1 MMFAKLKGLFSKK
14 AKRSLATLSICVMI
28 FVLTAW
34 LDTKGEFTWGE
45 RKFNDIM
52 LKSRPRADMPILDN
66 IVLVGMDD
74 ESVEK
79 IGRWPWNRS
88 VFAEFLRFVKRGNP
102 RAVLFDI
109 EFLEKFTRNSK
120 AEKYQLF
127 DQLEI
132 WYEGLPKEL
141 KANFKSDSDENIL
154 KLIQDYGNYFKEPRP
169 FADTQVTDDDYLADS
184 LKIIGKAYL
193 AMHFSDE
200 LLYYVNI
207 LKTTLDNA
215 DILKK
220 LPAESRDQVNK
231 DYLIY
236 RKLENKFDCTPEE
249 ISEATKVKIEYVKTR
264 IFDIRNF
271 RIQNLADKIILDQMS
286 SGSKEIDFNSVRTSI
301 FGEIKIT
308 SEIDLVRKNILVGI
322 EDIIMSRIELFENVK
337 LISSRGDSVDLPE
350 NVKKL
355 FWNEQ
360 TPSAPVIPVQKLL
373 KNAFSIGSANNS
385 PDEDGVYRR
394 HPLFFE
400 LGGKFVPQ
408 ISIRVAKE
416 LMGLDFANSY
426 YIDRELHVPIKDK
439 SFSEKLGPVLKIPVN
454 EDGTVL
460 FNWAA
465 RYDDP
470 HAFKNAPFYSHF
482 YNLMEIEKGVYS
494 FMARVLCEGLDGSS
508 IAFFKTY
515 NEIRENGLSRETID
529 KLTPII
535 PKAFENVNDIGDKL
549 VSAFARPD
557 LKYEQLKRLKKR
569 ANDIYMTKYQLTS
582 FQNNII
588 GPDNYIDGLK
598 DKILI
603 IGLSAH
609 ATSDVKPTPVSAE
622 TPMFFGHAN
631 ILNAMFQNKFIR
643 YASAVSDNCLIAIMS
658 IFSFTILTFLHPG
671 SAFVMTLLAIA
682 GYAYFA
688 FFMFCKTG
696 VFLKIINIIAIMLA
710 NFTVVTL
717 YFYFSEEREK
727 QFVRQAFS
735 HYLSPNAMED
745 ILDDPS
751 KLKLQGERR
760 FLTVLF
766 SDVRSFT
773 TFSENHTPEEVVTK
787 LNEYLDY
794 MTDIV
799 FKYKGTL

>member
-1 MMFAKLKGLFSKK
+1 MEA
-14 AKRSLATLSICVMI
+14 
-28 FVLTAW
+28 
-34 LDTKGEFTWGE
+34 
-45 RKFNDIM
+45 
-52 LKSRPRADMPILDN
+52 
-66 IVLVGMDD
+66 
-74 ESVEK
+74 
-79 IGRWPWNRS
+79 
-88 VFAEFLRFVKRGNP
+88 
-102 RAVLFDI
+102 
-109 EFLEKFTRNSK
+109 
-120 AEKYQLF
+120 
-127 DQLEI
+127 
-132 WYEGLPKEL
+132 
-141 KANFKSDSDENIL
+141 
-154 KLIQDYGNYFKEPRP
+154 
-169 FADTQVTDDDYLADS
+169 
-184 LKIIGKAYL
+184 
-193 AMHFSDE
+193 
-200 LLYYVNI
+200 
-207 LKTTLDNA
+207 
-215 DILKK
+215 
-220 LPAESRDQVNK
+220 
-231 DYLIY
+231 
-236 RKLENKFDCTPEE
+236 
-249 ISEATKVKIEYVKTR
+249 EAT
-264 IFDIRNF
+264 
-271 RIQNLADKIILDQMS
+271 
-286 SGSKEIDFNSVRTSI
+286 KEIDFNSVRTAI
-301 FGEIKIT
+301 FSEIKIT

-322 EDIIMSRIELFENVK
+322 EDIIVARIELFENVK

-350 NVKKL
+350 NIQKL
-355 FWNEQ
+355 FWNEL
-360 TPSAPVIPVQKLL
+360 TPSVPVIPVQKLL
-373 KNAFSIGSANNS
+373 RNAFSIGSANNS
-385 PDEDGVYRR
+385 PDDDGVYRR
-394 HPLFFE
+394 HPMFFE
-400 LGGKFVPQ
+400 MGGKFVPQ

-416 LMGLDFANSY
+416 IMGLDFAGSY
-426 YIDRELHVPIKDK
+426 YRERELHIPIREK
-439 SFSEKLGPVLKIPVN
+439 SFIEKLGPVLKIPVN

-470 HAFKNAPFYSHF
+470 RAFKNAPFYSHF

-494 FMARVLCEGLDGSS
+494 FMARVLCEGLDRSS
-508 IAFFKTY
+508 IEFFKTY
-515 NEIRENGLSRETID
+515 NQIRESGLTRETID

-535 PKAFENVNDIGDKL
+535 PKAFENVNDIADKL

-557 LKYEQLKRLKKR
+557 LKYEQIKRLKKR
-569 ANDIYMTKYQLTS
+569 ANDIFMTKYQLNS

-588 GPDNYIDGLK
+588 GADNYIDGLK

-603 IGLSAH
+603 VGLSAH

-643 YASAVSDNCLIAIMS
+643 YASDASNNSLIAIMS
-658 IFSFTILTFLHPG
+658 IFSFAILTFLHPG
-671 SAFVMTLLAIA
+671 SAFLVTFLAIA

-696 VFLKIINIIAIMLA
+696 VFLKVINVIAILVA
-710 NFTVVTL
+710 NSAVVTL

-745 ILDDPS
+745 ILEDPS

-799 FKYKGTL
+799 FKYKGTLDKYVGDELMAVYGAPSKVIQTDHAARALFSSFEMMDVLHDLQAKWVALGSQAIDIGIGFNTGDMIIGNMGSQKHFDYTVIGDHVNLGARVEALTRNYNNHIIFTEFTLEYVKDLCEYKYLDNIKVKGKNKPVMIYEPTGLTAKGLEEMAKFGPRLKIDGWPLKEVQAPAPKNVKPPEKPKPETGAEKTDETKTPADAQKKEETKMPADSKENEKKVPENTGH